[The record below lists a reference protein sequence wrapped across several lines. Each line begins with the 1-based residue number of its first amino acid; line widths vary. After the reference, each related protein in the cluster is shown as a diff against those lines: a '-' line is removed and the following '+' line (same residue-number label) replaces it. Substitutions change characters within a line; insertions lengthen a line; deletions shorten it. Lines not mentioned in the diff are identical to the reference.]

1 LQIGESEN
9 AKKDLNK
16 LNYKETIQDTAK
28 WCNVFIYQLYEEEI
42 SDGEKIFVHQNENV
56 LISTLKFF

>member
-1 LQIGESEN
+1 MREKTSTGSYQRRLQIGESEN

-28 WCNVFIYQLYEEEI
+28 
-42 SDGEKIFVHQNENV
+42 
-56 LISTLKFF
+56 